1 MKTPLILGLVLI
13 AFGIF
18 SLTYGGVRYTEREK
32 VLDVGPIE
40 AHTETKKTMPIHP
53 AVGALALLGG
63 VAVLVTGA
71 RRSA

>member
-1 MKTPLILGLVLI
+1 MKPSLILGLVLI

-40 AHTETKKTMPIHP
+40 AHTEHKETVPIP
-53 AVGALALLGG
+53 RAVGALAILGG